1 MAEVVGVVVGVVSLG
16 VQLAESLQKV
26 KRFYNT
32 VRDAPERLADII
44 DEIASL
50 SDILRELEEDPT
62 SNGANTGSNMQRCVA
77 ACRKAVDRFSNYAN
91 SLESRMKRC
100 KGRGSIKLAMKNESV
115 ESVIASLESSKSNL
129 VLAYMLYREAI
140 AEKRAR
146 LVQEQME
153 IFASGQALLLRQR
166 EAPQDTRLTKDKRLE
181 LQSHRRSY
189 MRSQQILKTP
199 TWLSRTVWEL
209 AIDRAISGWTFSIRG
224 YSMLPLESPLYE
236 ICSSG
241 DIARLRRSFD
251 LREASPF
258 DNFVVSH
265 YPHTLLDVRQ
275 HLSHGKR
282 FWLTCNKIA
291 VFFNQMEVARL
302 LVRCGVTSLHAQ
314 ELVGLDHPRLIRV
327 PDFESCRCT
336 QSRFYH
342 QSISRKT
349 LSMPNVIGFVF

>member
-50 SDILRELEEDPT
+50 SDILTELEEDPT
-62 SNGANTGSNMQRCVA
+62 SNGANTGPNMQRCIA
-77 ACRKAVDRFSNYAN
+77 ACRKAVDRFSTYAN

-100 KGRGSIKLAMKNESV
+100 KGRGSVKFAMKNESI

-146 LVQEQME
+146 LVHEQME

-166 EAPQDTRLTKDKRLE
+166 EAPQDTQMTSDKRPE

-189 MRSQQILKTP
+189 MRSQPILKTP
-199 TWLSRTVWEL
+199 TWLSRNVWEL

-224 YSMLPLESPLYE
+224 YSMLPCESPLYE
-236 ICSSG
+236 ICRSG
-241 DIARLRRSFD
+241 DIARLQRSFE

-258 DNFVVSH
+258 DNIDFGGWSD
-265 YPHTLLDVRQ
+265 TLLDVGQ
-275 HLSHGKR
+275 HLPHRKR
-282 FWLTCNKIA
+282 FWLICN
-291 VFFNQMEVARL
+291 
-302 LVRCGVTSLHAQ
+302 
-314 ELVGLDHPRLIRV
+314 
-327 PDFESCRCT
+327 
-336 QSRFYH
+336 
-342 QSISRKT
+342 
-349 LSMPNVIGFVF
+349 